1 MDVVSAITNVVQEI
15 VKAAVTARNN
25 KKRCL
30 DLADRAQAIVDLI
43 HNPDDSST
51 ASTTSSG
58 SGRTMIM
65 REPFLNRLKA
75 VLDEALKLVES
86 QQPGGF
92 VDGGKKLI
100 TSTWTADKF
109 VTVDAKITACVTDFG
124 LAEQFAARHRA
135 CRANKGTHSAPSP
148 APERHQQSFLS
159 TPGSSQQHQSSQPA
173 TSLLQPRRSSR
184 LLQQNQRFQSE
195 ESSTQ
200 QQRSSQPPLQQ
211 QHRSL
216 GLPSSQ
222 QQQHQSSQPAASNYH
237 RRTNRQDLS
246 AREIVSAIQH
256 GSSQPKLPPRGAGA
270 P

>member
-15 VKAAVTARNN
+15 VKAAVTARKN

-58 SGRTMIM
+58 SGRTMTM
-65 REPFLNRLKA
+65 KEPFLNRLKA

-173 TSLLQPRRSSR
+173 TSPLQPRRSSR

-200 QQRSSQPPLQQ
+200 QQRSSRYTPPPLQQ
-211 QHRSL
+211 QHLSL
-216 GLPSSQ
+216 VLKFGGGL
-222 QQQHQSSQPAASNYH
+222 
-237 RRTNRQDLS
+237 
-246 AREIVSAIQH
+246 
-256 GSSQPKLPPRGAGA
+256 
-270 P
+270 